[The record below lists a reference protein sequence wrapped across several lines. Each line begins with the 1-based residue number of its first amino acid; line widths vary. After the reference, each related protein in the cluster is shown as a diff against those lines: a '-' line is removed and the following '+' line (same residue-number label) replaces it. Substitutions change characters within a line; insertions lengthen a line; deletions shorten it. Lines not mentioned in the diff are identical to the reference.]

1 MKYTHKKLPDSVI
14 ELEATLSHQDF
25 LNYWQP
31 AYDKALSSVQLKGF
45 RPGTAP
51 KDLAGQA
58 VDKEKVFEEAATNAV
73 RATLREVSLE
83 NDWQLIDQPKVEIMD
98 SQSPTDADF
107 KFKAICTVFPKINLA
122 DYKKIANK
130 INSQTPKEITV
141 DEKEVAKTIDWVRNS
156 RAKLTRVNR
165 EAKLGD
171 VADVDFS
178 GFLDGK
184 SLDGASGKADRF
196 VLGEGKFIPG
206 FEEQIVGH
214 KEKNNFEFS
223 VPFPKDYWKENLRD
237 KKVDFKVAVQGV
249 FERELPELTD
259 EFVKGLGAFETV
271 AAFTQSVRDGIKKEK
286 TEKEREKT
294 RLRTIEEIIKQS
306 KIELPKVMVE
316 RTLDS
321 MVAKY
326 TPFLKDAKAG
336 EAEEMRKNL
345 AEKARQS
352 VASHLVLYQI
362 SHDEKLDPTKEE
374 VEAEANQI
382 LQHSQFSKDP
392 NVDPKKIYDYSY
404 GIVQN
409 KKVLDF
415 LEGLK

>member
-73 RATLREVSLE
+73 RATLKEISLE
-83 NDWQLIDQPKVEIMD
+83 NDWQLIDQPRVEIMD

-107 KFKAICTVFPKINLA
+107 KLKAICTVFPKINLA

-171 VADVDFS
+171 VADVGFS

-196 VLGEGKFIPG
+196 FLGEGKFIPG
-206 FEEQIVGH
+206 FEEHIIGH
-214 KEKNNFEFS
+214 KEGDHIAFAIT
-223 VPFPKDYWKENLRD
+223 FPADYWKEDLRN
-237 KKVDFKVAVQGV
+237 KKVDFQTDVRGV
-249 FERELPELTD
+249 FSRELPELND
-259 EFVKGLGAFETV
+259 ELVKSLGQFE
-271 AAFTQSVRDGIKKEK
+271 
-286 TEKEREKT
+286 
-294 RLRTIEEIIKQS
+294 
-306 KIELPKVMVE
+306 
-316 RTLDS
+316 
-321 MVAKY
+321 
-326 TPFLKDAKAG
+326 
-336 EAEEMRKNL
+336 N
-345 AEKARQS
+345 
-352 VASHLVLYQI
+352 
-362 SHDEKLDPTKEE
+362 
-374 VEAEANQI
+374 
-382 LQHSQFSKDP
+382 
-392 NVDPKKIYDYSY
+392 
-404 GIVQN
+404 
-409 KKVLDF
+409 
-415 LEGLK
+415 